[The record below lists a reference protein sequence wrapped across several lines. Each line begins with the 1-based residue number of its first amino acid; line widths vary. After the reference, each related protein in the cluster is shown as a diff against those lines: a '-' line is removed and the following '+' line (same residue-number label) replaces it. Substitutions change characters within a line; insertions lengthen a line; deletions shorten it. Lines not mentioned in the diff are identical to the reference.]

1 MKQYPYYTTFCPFYQ
16 LIFNKNNGIDI
27 NIGIYIVLGFLYVH
41 FEILDGV
48 IERYVANDSAHELYI
63 GSYFSVFHKRA

>member
-48 IERYVANDSAHELYI
+48 IERYVANDFAHELYI
-63 GSYFSVFHKRA
+63 GSYFAVFHKRA